1 MTLHHLLALEM
12 AFFLAG
18 NSTPKSPAV
27 LGVVVQAYRA
37 HVNTSAASEGTTV
50 YDGDHFSTE
59 AGGTLGLRGGAAT
72 LDLAEESE
80 LLVRSTGSAA
90 QEIEAELV
98 KGTVA
103 FSTAHQPGVE
113 IVAWEARMRPAAR
126 ARTIAQVSIIGPKE
140 LRIYAKR
147 GSLQFSYRGESEV
160 VAEGK
165 SYRVILDAPE
175 DDPTTTKTVN
185 PARPRRAFLLLA
197 IGGGAG
203 GAIYGIQESHRHH
216 KPPESPDRP

>member
-50 YDGDHFSTE
+50 YDGDYFSTE
-59 AGGTLGLRGGAAT
+59 AGGTLRLRGGAAA

-80 LLVRSTGSAA
+80 LLVRSTGSGA
-90 QEIEAELV
+90 QKIDAELV

-103 FSTAHQPGVE
+103 FSSEHQAGVE
-113 IVAWEARMRPAAR
+113 IVAREARMLPAAG

-140 LRIYAKR
+140 LRIYARR
-147 GSLQFSYRGESEV
+147 GSLQFSYRGESEI

-165 SYRVILDAPE
+165 SYRVILDTPE
-175 DDPTTTKTVN
+175 NDPQKKKAIKA
-185 PARPRRAFLLLA
+185 ARPRTAFQLLA

-203 GAIYGIQESHRHH
+203 AVAYGIEKSHRHR